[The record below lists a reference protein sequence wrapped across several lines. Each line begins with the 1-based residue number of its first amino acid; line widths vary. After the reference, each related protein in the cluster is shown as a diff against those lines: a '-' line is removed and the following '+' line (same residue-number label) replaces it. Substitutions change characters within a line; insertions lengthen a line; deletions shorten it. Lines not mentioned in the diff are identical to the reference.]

1 MIYDQANVDLC
12 RRYMYLARVR
22 KWDLF
27 KNLKAHEKEQFAE
40 AELNYLQAAGERPS
54 QCLHQR
60 LVRRDKIQRHLRQ
73 KTKEMN
79 GPGTR
84 GWLLMIRTSPP
95 LT

>member
-1 MIYDQANVDLC
+1 
-12 RRYMYLARVR
+12 MYLVRVR

-27 KNLKAHEKEQFAE
+27 KNLKAHEKERFAE

-54 QCLHQR
+54 QFLHQR
-60 LVRRDKIQRHLRQ
+60 LVRRDKIQRHLRR
-73 KTKEMN
+73 KTKDMN